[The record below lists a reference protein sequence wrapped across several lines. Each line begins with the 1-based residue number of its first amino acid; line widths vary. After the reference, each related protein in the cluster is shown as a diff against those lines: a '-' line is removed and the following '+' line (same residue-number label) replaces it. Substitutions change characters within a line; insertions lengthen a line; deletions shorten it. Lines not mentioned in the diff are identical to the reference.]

1 MIIKNLATGQE
12 VNVSNT
18 SVCKDGFITA
28 KIHGKEP
35 SPRYYKNYP
44 MLQRIGY
51 AADGRVMLALEDGWQ
66 VVGNRQ
72 PSGEATPS
80 SATPAQQAGEGDDAT
95 PATSGTPATPASGE
109 EGGDEGIQ
117 ATPATPKA
125 QKGKG
130 TKGAKA
136 SQPKGGEEASQQ
148 PASGDEGKD
157 SASPASAP
165 QMPQMPASAGE
176 GDPYMAW
183 LNALSGQITNNVLGA
198 VAPLVEQA
206 SAAAAKAS
214 AGGASVREFVWP
226 DRPTT
231 KVAGVTC
238 EGFDK
243 LVCYLK
249 AGKGVYLWG
258 AAGCGKSHTA
268 EQLAEALGLRLY
280 CQSQILFS
288 HDVKGYGD
296 ASGNYV
302 HTPFYKAFTEGGLF
316 FLDEMDASQP
326 EALVVLNQALAN
338 RRYDFP
344 VVGNVEAHP
353 DFRFVAA
360 GNTPLTGAD
369 TQYTGRS
376 VQDASS
382 RNRFL
387 FHEMKYDRRVELPA
401 IAGGDSETV
410 DFVED
415 LRQSIKAA
423 GLELVVS
430 YRQTATLADPFLRA
444 NVSRAELLRD
454 SVFGGVEA
462 DELRIVYAGLNNKD
476 SDWGKTLAGL
486 FE

>member
-1 MIIKNLATGQE
+1 MIIKNLNNGQE
-12 VNVSNT
+12 VNVANT
-18 SVCKDGFITA
+18 SVCRDGFITA

-35 SPRYYKNYP
+35 SPRYYKSYP
-44 MLQRIGY
+44 MLQKIGN
-51 AADGRVMLALEDGWQ
+51 APDGRVMLALEDGWQ
-66 VVGNRQ
+66 VIGNRQ
-72 PSGEATPS
+72 PNGEAKP
-80 SATPAQQAGEGDDAT
+80 APAQ
-95 PATSGTPATPASGE
+95 PASGKE
-109 EGGDEGIQ
+109 TTPAKGDEQ
-117 ATPATPKA
+117 AQGGKEAPASAGKEAPA
-125 QKGKG
+125 KGKG
-130 TKGAKA
+130 KGKGKGAKD
-136 SQPKGGEEASQQ
+136 SQPASQQ
-148 PASGDEGKD
+148 PNEA
-157 SASPASAP
+157 
-165 QMPQMPASAGE
+165 PASAGKDSGNE
-176 GDPYMAW
+176 APASQPATPQSTPAANAGAPDPYMA
-183 LNALSGQITNNVLGA
+183 LINSITNNVLGK
-198 VAPLVEQA
+198 VEPLVQQA
-206 SAAAAKAS
+206 TEAAAKAS
-214 AGGASVREFVWP
+214 AGGTTRREFAWP
-226 DRPTT
+226 DRPAT
-231 KVAGVTC
+231 KVTGVTC

-243 LVCYLK
+243 LVAYLK

-280 CQSQILFS
+280 CQSQILFA

-401 IAGGDSETV
+401 IAGGDEETV

-415 LRQSIKAA
+415 LRQSIKGA
-423 GLELVVS
+423 GLDLVVS

-454 SVFGGVEA
+454 AVFGGVEA
-462 DELRIVYAGLNNKD
+462 DELRIVYGGLHNPD
-476 SDWGKTLAGL
+476 CDWGKTLKGL
-486 FE
+486 Y

>member
-1 MIIKNLATGQE
+1 MTIKNLNNGQE
-12 VNVSNT
+12 VNVANT

-44 MLQRIGY
+44 MLQKIGY
-51 AADGRVMLALEDGWQ
+51 AADGRVMIALEDGWQ

-72 PSGEATPS
+72 PQGEAKPASTTPQPAPTPAKGDEAG
-80 SATPAQQAGEGDDAT
+80 ATPT
-95 PATSGTPATPASGE
+95 TPAS
-109 EGGDEGIQ
+109 
-117 ATPATPKA
+117 A
-125 QKGKG
+125 
-130 TKGAKA
+130 
-136 SQPKGGEEASQQ
+136 ASQQ
-148 PASGDEGKD
+148 PAS
-157 SASPASAP
+157 APAAP
-165 QMPQMPASAGE
+165 ALPPMPTASAG
-176 GDPYMAW
+176 GDDPYSAW
-183 LNALSGQITNNVLGA
+183 LRALSGQITNNVMSA
-198 VAPLVEQA
+198 VQPLVEQA

-214 AGGASVREFVWP
+214 AGGASCREFIWP

-238 EGFDK
+238 DGFDK

-268 EQLAEALGLRLY
+268 EQLAAALGLKLY

-302 HTPFYKAFTEGGLF
+302 YTPFYKAFTEGGLF

-401 IAGGDSETV
+401 IAGGDEETV

-423 GLELVVS
+423 GLDLIVS
-430 YRQTATLADPFLRA
+430 YRQTATLADPFLRE

-454 SVFGGVEA
+454 AVFGGVEL
-462 DELRIVYAGLNNKD
+462 DELRIVYGGLNDKK
-476 SDWGKTLAGL
+476 STWAKTLDELINQPA
-486 FE
+486 

>member
-1 MIIKNLATGQE
+1 MIIKNLNNGQE
-12 VNVSNT
+12 VNVANT

-35 SPRYYKNYP
+35 SPRYYNNYP
-44 MLQRIGY
+44 MLQKLGY
-51 AADGRVMLALEDGWQ
+51 AADGRVMIGLADGW
-66 VVGNRQ
+66 VVAGNRQ
-72 PSGEATPS
+72 PNGEAK
-80 SATPAQQAGEGDDAT
+80 PAST
-95 PATSGTPATPASGE
+95 TPASG
-109 EGGDEGIQ
+109 D
-117 ATPATPKA
+117 
-125 QKGKG
+125 
-130 TKGAKA
+130 
-136 SQPKGGEEASQQ
+136 ASQQ
-148 PASGDEGKD
+148 PASDSD
-157 SASPASAP
+157 SAKGGKEAPAKPKAQKGSNGAKDGQPAPATQPASGKEEGNTSPASQP
-165 QMPQMPASAGE
+165 QTPPAMPQMPAASAGAP
-176 GDPYMAW
+176 DPYTAW

-198 VAPLVEQA
+198 VEPLVQQA

-214 AGGASVREFVWP
+214 AGGATRREFVWP
-226 DRPTT
+226 DKKTT
-231 KVAGVTC
+231 KVDGVTC

-268 EQLAEALGLRLY
+268 EQLAEALGLQLY
-280 CQSQILFS
+280 CQSQILFA

-296 ASGNYV
+296 AAGRYV
-302 HTPFYKAFTEGGLF
+302 DTPFYKAFTEGGLF

-401 IAGGDSETV
+401 IAGGDEETV
-410 DFVED
+410 NFVED
-415 LRQSIKAA
+415 LRQSINEA
-423 GLELVVS
+423 GLDLIVS

-454 SVFGGVEA
+454 AVFGGVEV
-462 DELRIVYAGLNNKD
+462 DELRIIYAGLQDKECE
-476 SDWGKTLAGL
+476 WGVTLKGL

>member
-1 MIIKNLATGQE
+1 MIIKNLNNGQE
-12 VNVSNT
+12 VNVANT

-44 MLQRIGY
+44 MLQKIGY
-51 AADGRVMLALEDGWQ
+51 AADGRVMMALEDGWQ

-72 PSGEATPS
+72 PHGEAK
-80 SATPAQQAGEGDDAT
+80 PAST
-95 PATSGTPATPASGE
+95 TPASGE
-109 EGGDEGIQ
+109 EAS
-117 ATPATPKA
+117 ATPTTP
-125 QKGKG
+125 
-130 TKGAKA
+130 A
-136 SQPKGGEEASQQ
+136 SGEASQQ
-148 PASGDEGKD
+148 PAS
-157 SASPASAP
+157 APAAP
-165 QMPQMPASAGE
+165 ALPPMPTASAG
-176 GDPYMAW
+176 GDDPYSAW
-183 LNALSGQITNNVLGA
+183 LKYLSGQITNNVMTA
-198 VAPLVEQA
+198 VQPLVEQA

-214 AGGASVREFVWP
+214 AGGASCREYVWP
-226 DRPTT
+226 DRHTT
-231 KVAGVTC
+231 RVAGVTC

-268 EQLAEALGLRLY
+268 EQLAEALGLPLY

-296 ASGNYV
+296 ASGNYI

-344 VVGNVEAHP
+344 VVGNVEAHK

-401 IAGGDSETV
+401 IAGGDEETV

-423 GLELVVS
+423 GLDLIVS

-454 SVFGGVEA
+454 AVFGGVEN
-462 DELRIVYAGLNNKD
+462 DELRIVYGGLKAP
-476 SDWGKTLAGL
+476 STEWGKTLAGL
-486 FE
+486 IE

>member
-1 MIIKNLATGQE
+1 MIIKNLANGNE

-18 SVCKDGFITA
+18 SVCKDEFITA

-44 MLQRIGY
+44 MLQKIGN
-51 AADGRVMLALEDGWQ
+51 APDGRVMLALEDGWQ

-72 PSGEATPS
+72 PNGEAKPAPTQPTQPAAS
-80 SATPAQQAGEGDDAT
+80 GNGATPAK
-95 PATSGTPATPASGE
+95 
-109 EGGDEGIQ
+109 GDEQ
-117 ATPATPKA
+117 AQGGKEAPA
-125 QKGKG
+125 KGKG
-130 TKGAKA
+130 KGKGAKD
-136 SQPKGGEEASQQ
+136 SQPAPATQ
-148 PASGDEGKD
+148 PASGKEEGKEEGNT
-157 SASPASAP
+157 SPASQP
-165 QMPQMPASAGE
+165 QTPPAMPQMPAASAGAP
-176 GDPYMAW
+176 DPYTAW
-183 LNALSGQITNNVLGA
+183 LNALSGQITSNVLGA
-198 VAPLVEQA
+198 VEPLVQQA

-214 AGGASVREFVWP
+214 AGGSTRREFVWP
-226 DRPTT
+226 DRTTT
-231 KVAGVTC
+231 KVDGVTC

-280 CQSQILFS
+280 CQSQILFA

-401 IAGGDSETV
+401 IAGGDEETV
-410 DFVED
+410 NFVED

-423 GLELVVS
+423 GLDLIVS

-444 NVSRAELLRD
+444 NVGRAELLRD
-454 SVFGGVEA
+454 AVFGGVEV
-462 DELRIVYAGLNNKD
+462 DELRIIYAGLQDKECE
-476 SDWGKTLAGL
+476 WGVTLKGL

>member
-1 MIIKNLATGQE
+1 MIIKNLNNGQE
-12 VNVSNT
+12 VNVANT

-44 MLQRIGY
+44 MLQKIGY
-51 AADGRVMLALEDGWQ
+51 AADGRVMMALEDGWQ

-72 PSGEATPS
+72 PHGEAK
-80 SATPAQQAGEGDDAT
+80 PAST
-95 PATSGTPATPASGE
+95 TPASGE
-109 EGGDEGIQ
+109 EAS
-117 ATPATPKA
+117 ATPTTP
-125 QKGKG
+125 
-130 TKGAKA
+130 A
-136 SQPKGGEEASQQ
+136 SGEASQQ
-148 PASGDEGKD
+148 PASAGDSAKGGKEAPAKPKAPKGGKGAKD
-157 SASPASAP
+157 SQPASQPQSGKEASQQPASAP
-165 QMPQMPASAGE
+165 ALPPMPTASAG
-176 GDPYMAW
+176 GDDPYSAW
-183 LNALSGQITNNVLGA
+183 LRALSGQITNNVMTA
-198 VAPLVEQA
+198 VQPLVEQA

-214 AGGASVREFVWP
+214 AGGASCREYVWP

-268 EQLAEALGLRLY
+268 EQLADALGLPLY

-296 ASGNYV
+296 ASGNYI

-344 VVGNVEAHP
+344 VVGNVEAHK

-401 IAGGDSETV
+401 IAGGDEETV

-423 GLELVVS
+423 GLDLIVS

-454 SVFGGVEA
+454 AVFGGVEN
-462 DELRIVYAGLNNKD
+462 DELRIVYGGLKAP
-476 SDWGKTLAGL
+476 STEWGKTLAGL
-486 FE
+486 IE